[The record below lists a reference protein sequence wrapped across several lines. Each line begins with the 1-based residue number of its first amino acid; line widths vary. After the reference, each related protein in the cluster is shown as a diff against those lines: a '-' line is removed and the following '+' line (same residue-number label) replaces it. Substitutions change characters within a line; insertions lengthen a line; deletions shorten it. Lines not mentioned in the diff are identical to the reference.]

1 MQRRRHGAGPRASA
15 PSAWARAALASCVVV
30 LLILTGQAPAR
41 AESPLFDTPPPVTV
55 EQTRTTGHTALLANR
70 ARPISPS
77 RYVPS
82 NLTSVYGVYLAS
94 PAASALRELVA
105 GASRQGHSLRVV
117 SGYRSYD
124 RQREL
129 YNYYVSR
136 YGRAYADSISALPGT
151 SEHQL
156 GLAVDVGSLSGS
168 FGTTA
173 AGRWVAANAH
183 RYGFVVRYPDGYEHI
198 TGYRYEPWHLRYL
211 GRDLAQHLRAS
222 RYPTYE
228 QFVSALE
235 TWEAT
240 PRPDTVGHT
249 FKRSIDWLYAQG
261 ITGGYS
267 NGLFGPDD
275 AVTRLEMAAFLYRY
289 ASRYPAAETGVSP
302 TKPPYR
308 GIGLDHSYVEEL
320 GWSKRW
326 RIASGY
332 TDGSFGTGDPITRG
346 QLAAF
351 LMNYA
356 ENVHGVTVPAPPSTS
371 PFTDIRPGGPHY
383 EAITWLA
390 STRIT
395 GGFADGAFRPWKT
408 TTRGEMA
415 AFLQRLDTYLRHH
428 APA

>member
-1 MQRRRHGAGPRASA
+1 MAVWLFIAGVFP
-15 PSAWARAALASCVVV
+15 ARAAD
-30 LLILTGQAPAR
+30 
-41 AESPLFDTPPPVTV
+41 PLFETAPPVTV
-55 EQTRTTGHTALLANR
+55 EQTRTTGHTALLTNR
-70 ARPISPS
+70 SRPISPS

-82 NLTSVYGVYLAS
+82 HLTSVYGVYLTA
-94 PAASALRELVA
+94 PAASALRDLVGA
-105 GASRQGHSLRVV
+105 ASRNGHSLRVV

-124 RQREL
+124 RQQQL
-129 YNYYVSR
+129 YNAYVSQ
-136 YGRAYADSISALPGT
+136 YGQAYADSISALPGT

-168 FGTTA
+168 FGSSP
-173 AGRWVAANAH
+173 AGRWVAAHAH
-183 RYGFVVRYPDGYEHI
+183 EFGFVIRYPQGLEHI

-211 GRDLAQHLRAS
+211 GKPLAQHLTSS

-228 QFVSALE
+228 QYVSALT

-249 FKRSIDWLYAQG
+249 FKRSIDWLYSQH

-275 AVTRLEMAAFLYRY
+275 PVSRLEMATFLYRY
-289 ASRYPAAETGVSP
+289 ASRYPAAQTGAPP
-302 TKPPYR
+302 TQPPYV
-308 GIGLDHSYVEEL
+308 GIGIDHSYAEEL

-326 RIASGY
+326 RIANGY

-356 ENVHGVTVPAPPSTS
+356 ENVHGVSAPEPPRSS
-371 PFTDIRPGGPHY
+371 PFTDVRPGGAHY

-395 GGFADGAFRPWKT
+395 GGYADGAFRPWKT
-408 TTRGEMA
+408 TTRGEIA

-428 APA
+428 ASA